1 MSGAQDSAVPPGR
14 RAPYEDVDRFGARL
28 AAAVA
33 ARGPLCV
40 GIDPHR
46 ELLIE
51 WGVGD
56 DVDGLRR
63 FTDAVVDA
71 LAGVVAVLKPQMAFY
86 ERFGARG
93 IAVLEDAVA
102 RIRVAGALVL
112 LDAKRGDIGSTMDAY
127 GEYLRTDHPMQVD
140 ALTVSPYL
148 GPDSLQPAV
157 STARRFGGGLFVL
170 ARTSNPDAGT
180 LQHARAGER
189 SVAQV
194 VVDTVR
200 GWNTPDWLVSDPP
213 TDVASFRD
221 VASGWGPTTGSFG
234 VVVGATLPELDV
246 DLDGMGGPI
255 LAPGLG
261 AQGGSA
267 ADLRRLFGTGRAVVP
282 TVSRGVLG
290 AGPDPASLRAAADRW
305 TAELAP

>member
-1 MSGAQDSAVPPGR
+1 MTAAFGR
-14 RAPYEDVDRFGARL
+14 RL
-28 AAAVA
+28 ADAVA
-33 ARGPLCV
+33 ERGPLCV

-46 ELLIE
+46 SLLID

-56 DVDGLRR
+56 DLDGLRR
-63 FTDAVVDA
+63 FTDTVVDA
-71 LAGVVAVLKPQMAFY
+71 LAGRVSVLKPQMAFY

-93 IAVLEDAVA
+93 VAVLEDAVA
-102 RIRVAGALVL
+102 RARAAGALVL

-127 GEYLRTDHPMQVD
+127 ADYLRDDHPMQVD
-140 ALTVSPYL
+140 AMTVSPYL
-148 GPDSLQPAV
+148 GPESLAPAV
-157 STARRFGGGLFVL
+157 KTARVSGGGLFVL

-180 LQHARAGER
+180 FQHAVAGER

-213 TDVASFRD
+213 ADAAASRD

-234 VVVGATLPELDV
+234 VVVGATLDRLDV
-246 DLDGMGGPI
+246 DLDGLGGPI

-261 AQGGSA
+261 AQGGSP
-267 ADLRRLFGTGRAVVP
+267 ADLRRLFGAHRAVVP
-282 TVSRGVLG
+282 TVSRDVLA
-290 AGPDPASLRAAADRW
+290 AGPDAGALRAAADRW
-305 TAELAP
+305 TADLTA